1 MCLNCLLFGGLHHS
15 LVLQMLIIELCA
27 AISESQC
34 SPSSGDTPVCPP
46 HQEPVQSATNIPPDH
61 HLGWEDTARSCPHH
75 YI

>member
-1 MCLNCLLFGGLHHS
+1 MCCDVLSLNCLLFGGLHHS

-61 HLGWEDTARSCPHH
+61 HLGWEDTA
-75 YI
+75 